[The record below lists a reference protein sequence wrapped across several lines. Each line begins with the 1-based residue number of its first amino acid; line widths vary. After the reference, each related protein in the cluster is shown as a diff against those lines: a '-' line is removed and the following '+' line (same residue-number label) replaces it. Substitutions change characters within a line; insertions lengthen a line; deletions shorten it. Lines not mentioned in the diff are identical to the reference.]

1 MNNLIKYILRYP
13 EFMYN
18 WRDGILGEKQVA
30 VARLLYLNHKSGLR
44 MNWFRVGVVVSRS
57 LVEGQ
62 LASRPKERNRSFAQH
77 QRINQN
83 QESASAS
90 ASASALSSGSA
101 SASASGSGCSLSSS
115 SS

>member
-1 MNNLIKYILRYP
+1 MNNLIKYILGYP

-44 MNWFRVGVVVSRS
+44 MNWFRVGVVSRS
-57 LVEGQ
+57 LVDRQ

-90 ASASALSSGSA
+90 A
-101 SASASGSGCSLSSS
+101 
-115 SS
+115 